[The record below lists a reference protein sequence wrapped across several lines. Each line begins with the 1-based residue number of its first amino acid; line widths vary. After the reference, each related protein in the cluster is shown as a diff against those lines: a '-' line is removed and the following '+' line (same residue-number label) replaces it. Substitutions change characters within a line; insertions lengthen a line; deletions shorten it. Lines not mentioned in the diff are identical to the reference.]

1 MFTTQAIKL
10 ALLLF
15 LFVILPVMLMRYMVS
30 KTIEIRQRDKERY

>member
-30 KTIEIRQRDKERY
+30 RTIEILHKRKPE